1 MYDALPSCRA
11 AGGSLVKALRHGMA
25 GGSVRPIDSR
35 RLSRIILLTA
45 LAALAAQSIALNYLV
60 DDAFISFRYAHNL
73 IAGHGLTFNPG
84 DERVEGYTNF
94 LWTLLM
100 AAAIACRLNPALIA
114 HVLGIGAGL
123 AVLIVTER
131 FARQAGLGPWSVF
144 APVLLAA
151 NPAMATWSSGGLE
164 TTLFTLLIIAGAYL
178 LTTERGGGRIAGLIL
193 ALACLTRPEGILATV
208 LIGAGLILASGRA
221 ALGRLRR
228 ATPPVGLTVLAHEI
242 WRLSYYGSW
251 LPNTFYAKTG
261 DLRFQIQAG
270 AAYLGWPLVFFA
282 GGPLA
287 LAFVAHGLKR
297 RSAPCSISAVA
308 FTGWIL
314 YVGMIG
320 GDGLPMYRFLVPA
333 LPFLAILI
341 VAALVRLRESRPRA
355 ADLLAAFLVAM
366 TIVPGL
372 TGLQSQ
378 YREWD
383 ARVFVPKI
391 VRVGKSLRGL
401 TGPDASIALMPAG
414 AIPYYSGLRTLDMLA
429 LNDPIVARE
438 KVRFTFALAG
448 HWKYDA
454 AAILRRRPDYVLL
467 GNVDVTAAPRRGPPL
482 AFPAEI
488 ELAMLPEFKSNY
500 LPVSFPLPDGGWLNC
515 FRRSDLPTS
524 ASPSP
529 GDRSAHG
536 PVQPLVW
543 RPSHAPAH
551 GARETSTP
559 LDVCP

>member
-1 MYDALPSCRA
+1 
-11 AGGSLVKALRHGMA
+11 VH
-25 GGSVRPIDSR
+25 PIDSR
-35 RLSRIILLTA
+35 RLSRIILLIA
-45 LAALAAQSIALNYLV
+45 IAALAAQSIALNYVV

-73 IAGHGLTFNPG
+73 VAGHGLTFNPG
-84 DERVEGYTNF
+84 GERVEGYTNF

-100 AAAIACRLNPALIA
+100 AVAIACHLDPVLVAQM
-114 HVLGIGAGL
+114 LGIGAGL

-131 FARQAGLGPWSVF
+131 FARRAGLGPWSAF

-151 NPAMATWSSGGLE
+151 NPAMVTWSSGGLE
-164 TTLFTLLIIAGAYL
+164 TTLFTLLVIAGAYL
-178 LTTERGGGRIAGLIL
+178 LTTEGGSGRIAGLVL

-208 LIGAGLILASGRA
+208 LVGAGLILASGRA
-221 ALGRLRR
+221 AFGRLRR
-228 ATPPVGLTVLAHEI
+228 AAPLVGLTVLAHEL

-261 DLRFQIQAG
+261 DLRFQMQAG
-270 AAYLGWPLVFFA
+270 AAYLGWPLAFFA

-287 LAFVAHGLKR
+287 LALVAHGLKR
-297 RSAPCSISAVA
+297 RSVPCSISAVA
-308 FTGWIL
+308 FSGWIL
-314 YVGMIG
+314 YVGTIG

-341 VAALVRLRESRPRA
+341 VSALARLHDSRPRA
-355 ADLLAAFLVAM
+355 ADLLAAFLLAM

-372 TGLQSQ
+372 TGVQSQ

-383 ARVFVPKI
+383 AKVFVPKN
-391 VRVGKSLRGL
+391 VRVGKRLRGL
-401 TGPDASIALMPAG
+401 IGPEASIALMPAG
-414 AIPYYSGLRTLDMLA
+414 AIPYYSDLRTLDMLA

-467 GNVDVTAAPRRGPPL
+467 GNVDVTAAPRRGAPL

-488 ELAMLPEFKSNY
+488 ELAMLPEFQNNY
-500 LPVSFPLPDGGWLNC
+500 VPVSFSLPDGGWLNC
-515 FRRSDLPTS
+515 FRRSGLPTS
-524 ASPSP
+524 ASPSSE
-529 GDRSAHG
+529 DRSDHG
-536 PVQPLVW
+536 PAQPLVW
-543 RPSHAPAH
+543 NPLHAPRRDAP
-551 GARETSTP
+551 GTSAP
-559 LDVCP
+559 LEVCP